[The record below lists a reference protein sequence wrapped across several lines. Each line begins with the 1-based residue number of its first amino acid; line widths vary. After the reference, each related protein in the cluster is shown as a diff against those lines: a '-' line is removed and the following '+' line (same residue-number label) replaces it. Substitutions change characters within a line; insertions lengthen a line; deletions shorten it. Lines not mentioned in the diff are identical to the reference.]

1 MKLCV
6 NTSTSLFL
14 KGWRVSS
21 FCSFIRCMSVASG
34 VKVKH
39 INSNIQLMQKDGA
52 DDKRSATNKRP
63 LMLLFGWMLAKR
75 KHLNKYGNMYISKGF
90 DVITIQVKPYQILIP
105 TQIQKVIQNVLD
117 LLEQDSKTPR
127 RSIMVHGFSVGG
139 YVYGEMLVKLK
150 NESDRYDAIQKGLRG
165 QIFDSPVDFD
175 GIPKGF
181 SSALTKN
188 HMVRGVMRNL
198 LEGYLRFFQQSISS
212 HYIRS
217 SNTFK
222 SNDLQLPSLMVY
234 SHSDPVCDPEAIE
247 SLGKQ
252 WRMRNIHSVTKHFED
267 SKHVSIFYK
276 HPEEY
281 VETILKFLDD
291 IGLEEHR
298 SEDFEKVENVLKM

>member
-1 MKLCV
+1 MLLCV
-6 NTSTSLFL
+6 NTSTTVFL

-21 FCSFIRCMSVASG
+21 FSSFIRRMSIAPG
-34 VKVKH
+34 VKVKS
-39 INSNIQLMQKDGA
+39 INSNIQLLEKDGT
-52 DDKRSATNKRP
+52 DTKRSSTKERP

-117 LLEQDSKTPR
+117 LLEQDPKTPR
-127 RSIMVHGFSVGG
+127 RSVMVHGFSVGA

-150 NESDRYDAIQKGLRG
+150 NDPDRYDAIQRGLRG

-181 SSALTKN
+181 SSALTTN
-188 HMVRGVMRNL
+188 LMIRGIMRKL
-198 LEGYLRFFQQSISS
+198 LEGYLSFFQQSISC

-217 SNTFK
+217 SNEFK

-234 SHSDPVCDPEAIE
+234 SDSDPVCDPEAIE
-247 SLGKQ
+247 RLGKQ
-252 WRMRNIHSVTKHFED
+252 WHMRNIQSVTKHFVD
-267 SKHVSIFYK
+267 SQHVSLFHK

-298 SEDFEKVENVLKM
+298 TEEFEKIESSLKI